1 MASTLGVSTSSH
13 SQHFYTEEI
22 QVPTLEHFQKIIDSI
37 EVDLSQFSNDM
48 SYLGFDKNKIA
59 KMAAEKLGAFR
70 TVKLCLLGG
79 MRGTNLG
86 KILDKSVK
94 VDADIKKVYDEQKI
108 KSNGSGPNDLT
119 MGRLMAT
126 FPEITAH
133 YMDKNSVPK
142 KLTESAC
149 PAALQFPA
157 AAGLPMSHTVRL
169 QHAEF
174 AVKFA
179 FLISGDK
186 KFHVTYY
193 KAAFN
198 GQQLVKRLSQ
208 SVNLLCG
215 SPTDSDS
222 KGVDLDTM
230 FEALAE
236 KYDRNRFVFQE
247 PQGKGVSSGMGGVPI
262 S

>member
-1 MASTLGVSTSSH
+1 VVLYPENTLATHRKTLSGGIKQFRLKMASTLGVSTSAH

-59 KMAAEKLGAFR
+59 NMAAERLGAFR

-119 MGRLMAT
+119 MGRLIAT
-126 FPEITAH
+126 FPNHRSLHGQKQCAEEVDRVSLSSSFTVSCSGWLTDVTHSEIA
-133 YMDKNSVPK
+133 
-142 KLTESAC
+142 AC
-149 PAALQFPA
+149 
-157 AAGLPMSHTVRL
+157 
-169 QHAEF
+169 
-174 AVKFA
+174 
-179 FLISGDK
+179 
-186 KFHVTYY
+186 
-193 KAAFN
+193 
-198 GQQLVKRLSQ
+198 
-208 SVNLLCG
+208 
-215 SPTDSDS
+215 
-222 KGVDLDTM
+222 
-230 FEALAE
+230 
-236 KYDRNRFVFQE
+236 
-247 PQGKGVSSGMGGVPI
+247 
-262 S
+262 